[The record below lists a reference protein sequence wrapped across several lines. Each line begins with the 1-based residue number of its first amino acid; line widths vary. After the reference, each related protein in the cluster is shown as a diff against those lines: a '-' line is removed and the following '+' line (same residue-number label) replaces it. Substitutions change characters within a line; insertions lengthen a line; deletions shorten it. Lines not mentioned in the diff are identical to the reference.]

1 MILSVTNTTKLLITF
16 ELSKYQAFKKCK
28 QISITLKMLCKLL
41 CVNEIAK
48 ICFIT
53 CFAVNHCCFYRE
65 FLLAILVDNS

>member
-28 QISITLKMLCKLL
+28 QISITLKMSCKSL

-48 ICFIT
+48 VCFIT
-53 CFAVNHCCFYRE
+53 CFCCQSLL
-65 FLLAILVDNS
+65 FLS

>member
-28 QISITLKMLCKLL
+28 QISITLKILCKLL

-48 ICFIT
+48 ICYKT
-53 CFAVNHCCFYRE
+53 CFCCQSLL
-65 FLLAILVDNS
+65 FLS